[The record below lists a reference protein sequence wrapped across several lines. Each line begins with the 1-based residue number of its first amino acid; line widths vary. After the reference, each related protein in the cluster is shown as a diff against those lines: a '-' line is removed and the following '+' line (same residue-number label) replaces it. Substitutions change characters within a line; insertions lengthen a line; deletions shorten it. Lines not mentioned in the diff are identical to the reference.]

1 VRGSE
6 PPDSLSLTVAQRLS
20 RFFDLVTALAGMAA
34 LIILGPG
41 MLIDAATVPVPEA
54 GELIQLDGITVTCRP
69 TVGGAELR
77 LAGYAREFH
86 SLLDSCEKALV
97 QPGRTAHV
105 SLHVVRSDLNARQRA
120 APIPSFGLIVEGKV
134 VNMLS
139 ADLSV
144 ARVDRMVLSACGLL
158 ASAVLVWLGWLVV
171 SRRGAFLAL
180 LTDAADARRV

>member
-1 VRGSE
+1 M
-6 PPDSLSLTVAQRLS
+6 AQRLS
-20 RFFDLVTALAGMAA
+20 RFFDLVTALAGIAA
-34 LIILGPG
+34 LIVLGPWL
-41 MLIDAATVPVPEA
+41 LINAATARVPEA
-54 GELIQLDGITVTCRP
+54 GELIRLDGITVTCRP

-86 SLLDSCEKALV
+86 SLLDSCEKAV
-97 QPGRTAHV
+97 AQPGHPAHV

-144 ARVDRMVLSACGLL
+144 ARVGKMVLSASGLL
-158 ASAVLVWLGWLVV
+158 ACAALMWLGWVIV
-171 SRRGAFLAL
+171 SRRGALIAL
-180 LTDAADARRV
+180 MADAANVRPI

>member
-1 VRGSE
+1 M
-6 PPDSLSLTVAQRLS
+6 AQRLS
-20 RFFDLVTALAGMAA
+20 RLFDLVSALAGIAA
-34 LIILGPG
+34 LIALGPW
-41 MLIDAATVPVPEA
+41 MLINAATAPVPEA
-54 GELIQLDGITVTCRP
+54 GDLMQLDGITVTCRP

-86 SLLDSCEKALV
+86 SLLDSCERAV
-97 QPGRTAHV
+97 AQPGHPAHV

-134 VNMLS
+134 INVLS

-144 ARVDRMVLSACGLL
+144 ARLDRLVLSAGGLL
-158 ASAVLVWLGWLVV
+158 ACAALMWLGWLVV

-180 LTDAADARRV
+180 MTDVADAGRV